1 MDKLNPGIL
10 MDVCKSGN
18 LPAEIFLQA
27 HQSKSISES
36 HGERLRLMLNDG
48 KYMINGV
55 FKPNEQQPAID
66 KFKRYCVLKI
76 TQYEIT
82 PTQAGKNF
90 LVVDRAEV
98 VEQGQKPQKQFEN
111 VDNYFR
117 QHPEEN
123 FFMKKHMKHLE
134 NAGQRSKSASPGVV
148 SSTSVK
154 SETKNA
160 APSSSRPKK
169 AEPDNLYSIDQLSPY
184 QNNWTIKARVSY
196 KSDMRTWSN
205 QRGEGKLFN
214 VNFLDETGEIRA
226 TGFNV
231 VAEKFYDLLKEN
243 KVYYVS
249 KCSMQMAKPQYSN
262 LKHQYEL
269 QFDRDTV
276 IEECNDDSGV
286 PKLHFDFVKLDQVQ
300 NLDNGTV
307 IDVLG
312 ILKEVHDKQEI
323 VSRSTGKPFDRR
335 EVEIV
340 DDTHFAVTVALWN
353 KHAREFNLSTG
364 TVVAFKGA
372 RVQDYGGK
380 SLSLIPSATIVA
392 NPDIPE
398 AYKLKGW
405 FDSKGSN
412 DSFTAVRGQGATAN
426 VSLNSKES
434 IESRKTIKQVQSE
447 KLGFSEKPDY
457 FSLKATVTFV
467 KTDNFS
473 YPACQT
479 EGCNRKVIEQADG
492 TWRCEKCN
500 KSFPQPKHRYIL
512 TVSVVD
518 QTGQLWM
525 TLFDDQARVLVGL
538 SAEELLKL
546 KEESEVDNSLKNYVN
561 EHIAFNEYSFR
572 VRARLDSYNG
582 IDRARFNAVG
592 LAPVDYST
600 EADALVDEFDKLNL

>member
-1 MDKLNPGIL
+1 MDKITNGIIL
-10 MDVCKSGN
+10 KVCKDGK
-18 LPAEIFLQA
+18 LPPVLYLQA
-27 HQSKSISES
+27 HQSKTITEPN
-36 HGERLRLMLNDG
+36 GDRLRLMLNDG
-48 KYMINGV
+48 TYMINGV
-55 FKPNEQQPAID
+55 FKPNDDQSSIED
-66 KFKRYCVLKI
+66 FKRYCILKI

-82 PTQAGKNF
+82 PTSTGKNF

-98 VEQGQKPQKQFEN
+98 AGEGDKPDGKKFEN
-111 VDNYFR
+111 VDGYFR
-117 QHPEEN
+117 EHPEEN
-123 FFMKKHMKHLE
+123 YFLEKQKAAERNDLADTKHHSNGGSSNGVNVE
-134 NAGQRSKSASPGVV
+134 ASHA
-148 SSTSVK
+148 SNSTS
-154 SETKNA
+154 T
-160 APSSSRPKK
+160 PR
-169 AEPDNLYSIDQLSPY
+169 NLYSIDQLSPY

-196 KSDMRTWSN
+196 KSDMRTWQN

-226 TGFNV
+226 TGFNAI
-231 VAEKFYDLLKEN
+231 AEKFYDLLKEN

-249 KCSMQMAKPQYSN
+249 KCAMQMAKPQFSN

-276 IEECNDDSGV
+276 IEECPDDADV
-286 PKLHFDFVKLDQVQ
+286 PKLHFDLVKLDQVQ

-307 IDVLG
+307 IDVIG
-312 ILKEVHDKQEI
+312 VLKEVHEKQEI
-323 VSRSTGKPFDRR
+323 IAKSTGKPFDRR
-335 EVEIV
+335 DVVIV

-353 KHAREFNLSTG
+353 KHARDFSLDVG

-405 FDSKGSN
+405 YDSQGTKDTFKSIRSEGG
-412 DSFTAVRGQGATAN
+412 TASVN
-426 VSLNSKES
+426 LNTKES
-434 IESRKTIKQVQSE
+434 ISARKTIKDAQDS
-447 KLGFSEKPDY
+447 KLGFSDKPDY
-457 FSLKATVTFV
+457 FTLKATVTFV

-492 TWRCEKCN
+492 TWRCEKCAQN
-500 KSFPQPKHRYIL
+500 FSEPNYRYIL
-512 TVSVVD
+512 TISVVD

-538 SAEELLKL
+538 SAKELLKL
-546 KEESEVDNSLKNYVN
+546 KEESETNNSLKKYIQDN
-561 EHIAFNEYSFR
+561 IAFNEYSFR
-572 VRARLDSYNG
+572 IRARLDSYNG

-592 LAPVDYST
+592 LVKADFGL
-600 EADALVDEFDKLNL
+600 EADALVDELEGMGL